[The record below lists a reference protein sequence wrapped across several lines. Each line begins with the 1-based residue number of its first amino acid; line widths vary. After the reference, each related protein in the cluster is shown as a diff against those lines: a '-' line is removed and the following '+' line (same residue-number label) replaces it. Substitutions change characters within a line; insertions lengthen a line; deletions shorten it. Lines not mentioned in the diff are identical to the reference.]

1 MSTKKLIIWILAF
14 IVAIP
19 AYFWGGLY
27 VWSVVKSTY
36 VDYNTLMTTYEILKL
51 TSYSG
56 VVLLFAFICWAIGY
70 ELEGLGGGLIVCL
83 IFTAIQ
89 FGLMV
94 MCVYFNWVEVASIG
108 YILYNVINVGV
119 MIGTFGNWIGQLVE
133 DNTKSQKESKEIKTP
148 LPPKVVRDNSV
159 DQRFVH
165 LRDKYLFA
173 FFVIC
178 KRNNVNPYTTE
189 VEERKK
195 ITSLPNDVFRRV
207 EQEELAKRKQV

>member
-19 AYFWGGLY
+19 TYLLGGLY

-56 VVLLFAFICWAIGY
+56 VVLLFTFICFAIATGFK
-70 ELEGLGGGLIVCL
+70 ELGSGLIL
-83 IFTAIQ
+83 SLLSTAIQ
-89 FGLMV
+89 YGLMV

-119 MIGTFGNWIGQLVE
+119 MIGFFGSSIGERVE
-133 DNTKSQKESKEIKTP
+133 DN
-148 LPPKVVRDNSV
+148 
-159 DQRFVH
+159 
-165 LRDKYLFA
+165 
-173 FFVIC
+173 
-178 KRNNVNPYTTE
+178 
-189 VEERKK
+189 
-195 ITSLPNDVFRRV
+195 
-207 EQEELAKRKQV
+207 

>member
-19 AYFWGGLY
+19 TYFLGGLY

-56 VVLLFAFICWAIGY
+56 VVLLFAYICLAIGN
-70 ELEGLGGGLIVCL
+70 EFKDLGAGLIVCL
-83 IFTAIQ
+83 IYTAIQ

-119 MIGTFGNWIGQLVE
+119 MIGFFGNCIGWRVE
-133 DNTKSQKESKEIKTP
+133 DN
-148 LPPKVVRDNSV
+148 
-159 DQRFVH
+159 
-165 LRDKYLFA
+165 
-173 FFVIC
+173 
-178 KRNNVNPYTTE
+178 
-189 VEERKK
+189 
-195 ITSLPNDVFRRV
+195 
-207 EQEELAKRKQV
+207 

>member
-19 AYFWGGLY
+19 TYLLGGLY

-56 VVLLFAFICWAIGY
+56 VVLLFAFICWAIGT
-70 ELEGLGGGLIVCL
+70 EFEDLGAGLICCL
-83 IFTAIQ
+83 TYTAIQ

-119 MIGTFGNWIGQLVE
+119 MIGFFGNCIGWRVE
-133 DNTKSQKESKEIKTP
+133 DN
-148 LPPKVVRDNSV
+148 
-159 DQRFVH
+159 
-165 LRDKYLFA
+165 
-173 FFVIC
+173 
-178 KRNNVNPYTTE
+178 
-189 VEERKK
+189 
-195 ITSLPNDVFRRV
+195 
-207 EQEELAKRKQV
+207 